1 MIAFPMQQV
10 PPGSGSDRRRSG
22 ALSIRP
28 SHSARQS
35 TPGQATPGQGIS
47 PLFSTGKHET
57 LEGAVDDALRRSQ
70 RGTRI
75 VTEVRRTFMYA
86 IVFLGVGLILAL
98 FVSTL
103 WR

>member
-1 MIAFPMQQV
+1 MQQV

-28 SHSARQS
+28 S
-35 TPGQATPGQGIS
+35 TPGQPVS
-47 PLFSTGKHET
+47 PLFSTGKHVT
-57 LEGAVDDALRRSQ
+57 LDGGAADALKRAE

-75 VTEVRRTFMYA
+75 ASDVRRMLLYA

-103 WR
+103 WG

>member
-28 SHSARQS
+28 SRQS
-35 TPGQATPGQGIS
+35 TPGQGIS

-57 LEGAVDDALRRSQ
+57 LEGGVEGGVHDALKRSQ

-75 VTEVRRTFMYA
+75 VTEVRRTVAYA
-86 IVFLGVGLILAL
+86 IVFLGVGIILAL

>member
-28 SHSARQS
+28 SRQS
-35 TPGQATPGQGIS
+35 TPGQPVS
-47 PLFSTGKHET
+47 SLFSTGNHAT
-57 LEGAVDDALRRSQ
+57 LEGGVEDALKRSQ

-75 VTEVRRTFMYA
+75 VSEVRRTLMYA

-103 WR
+103 WK

>member
-1 MIAFPMQQV
+1 MIASSMQQV

-28 SHSARQS
+28 S
-35 TPGQATPGQGIS
+35 TPGQPVS
-47 PLFSTGKHET
+47 SLFSTGKHLT
-57 LEGAVDDALRRSQ
+57 LEGAVEDALKRSQ

-75 VTEVRRTFMYA
+75 VTEVRRTLLYA
-86 IVFLGVGLILAL
+86 MVFLGVGIILAL

-103 WR
+103 WG